1 MAIVTFLPAKTMKL
15 FFDFL
20 PVVLFFIA
28 YKFGGGIYHWN
39 GQEYDIK
46 GIYIATAVIII
57 ATIIQVAMTWILT
70 RKVEKSHLITL
81 GFVVV
86 LGGATL
92 WLQNPD
98 FIKWKPTA
106 VNWLFAVAFAFAML
120 FTQKSLLE
128 RMLSDHVQMPGS
140 IWFRLNIAW
149 ILFFIGSG
157 LANLYVAF
165 NFSEAI
171 WVNFKLF
178 GLLGITIVFIIGQSI
193 YLAKHATEVPISN
206 KEEEK

>member
-1 MAIVTFLPAKTMKL
+1 MNI

-20 PVVLFFIA
+20 PIILFFVA
-28 YKFGGGIYHWN
+28 YKFGGGIYQWD

-46 GIYIATAVIII
+46 GIYVATAVMIV
-57 ATIIQVAMTWILT
+57 ATLLQTAFTWLRH
-70 RKVEKSHLITL
+70 RKIEKSNMITL
-81 GFVVV
+81 ILVVT

-106 VNWLFAVAFAFAML
+106 VNWLFALGFVGARL
-120 FTQKSLLE
+120 FTDKTLLE
-128 RMLSDHVQMPGS
+128 RMMSEHIQLPIHV
-140 IWFRLNIAW
+140 WLKLNSAW

-165 NFSEAI
+165 NFSEET

-178 GLLGITIVFIIGQSI
+178 GLLGLTILFVIAQSLYLSKHIIEETDS
-193 YLAKHATEVPISN
+193 TEDA
-206 KEEEK
+206 

>member
-1 MAIVTFLPAKTMKL
+1 MKL

-20 PVVLFFIA
+20 PIALFFIA
-28 YKFGGGIYHWN
+28 YKFGGGIYHWD

-46 GIYIATAVIII
+46 GIYVATAVMIVASIL
-57 ATIIQVAMTWILT
+57 QVSITWLLT

-81 GFVVV
+81 VLVLV

-106 VNWLFAVAFAFAML
+106 VNWLFALAFIIAQI
-120 FTQKSLLE
+120 FTDKSLLE
-128 RMLSDHVQMPGS
+128 RMMAEHIKLPDA
-140 IWFRLNIAW
+140 IWFNLNISW

-165 NFSEAI
+165 NFDEAT

-178 GLLGITIVFIIGQSI
+178 GLLGLTIIFIIGQSI
-193 YLAKHATEVPISN
+193 YLAKHAEEIPQAN
-206 KEEEK
+206 KDNE

>member
-1 MAIVTFLPAKTMKL
+1 MKL

-20 PVVLFFIA
+20 PIALFFIA
-28 YKFGGGIYHWN
+28 YKFGGGIYHWD

-46 GIYIATAVIII
+46 GIYVATAVMIVASIL
-57 ATIIQVAMTWILT
+57 QVAITWLIT

-81 GFVVV
+81 VLVLV

-92 WLQNPD
+92 WLQNPN

-106 VNWLFAVAFAFAML
+106 VNWLFALAFIAAQVFSN
-120 FTQKSLLE
+120 KSLLE
-128 RMLSDHVQMPGS
+128 RMMAEHIKLPDA
-140 IWFRLNIAW
+140 IWFKLNIAW
-149 ILFFIGSG
+149 IIFFIFSG

-165 NFSEAI
+165 NFDEAT

-178 GLLGITIVFIIGQSI
+178 GLLGLTIVFIIGQSI
-193 YLAKHATEVPISN
+193 YLAKHA
-206 KEEEK
+206 EEIPQANEDKG

>member
-1 MAIVTFLPAKTMKL
+1 MKL

-20 PVVLFFIA
+20 PIVLFFIA
-28 YKFGGGIYHWN
+28 YKFGGGIYHWD

-46 GIYIATAVIII
+46 GIYVATAVMIVASILQV
-57 ATIIQVAMTWILT
+57 TITWLLT

-81 GFVVV
+81 VLVLV

-92 WLQNPD
+92 WLQNPN

-106 VNWLFAVAFAFAML
+106 VNWLFALAFILSQL
-120 FTQKSLLE
+120 FTDKSLLE
-128 RMLSDHVQMPGS
+128 RMMAEHIQLPTTV
-140 IWFRLNIAW
+140 WFRLNISW
-149 ILFFIGSG
+149 VLFFIGSG

-165 NFSEAI
+165 NFDEAT

-178 GLLGITIVFIIGQSI
+178 GLLGLTIVFIIGQSI
-193 YLAKHATEVPISN
+193 YLSKHAIEVTKSTED
-206 KEEEK
+206 K

>member
-1 MAIVTFLPAKTMKL
+1 MKL

-20 PVVLFFIA
+20 PIALFFIA
-28 YKFGGGIYHWN
+28 YKFGGGIYHW
-39 GQEYDIK
+39 GGHEYDIK
-46 GIYIATAVIII
+46 GIYVATAVMIVASILQV
-57 ATIIQVAMTWILT
+57 TITWLLT

-81 GFVVV
+81 VLVLI

-92 WLQNPD
+92 WLQDPN

-106 VNWLFAVAFAFAML
+106 VNWLFAVAFIAIPI
-120 FTQKSLLE
+120 FTKKSLLE
-128 RMLSDHVQMPGS
+128 RMMAEHIELPAI

-149 ILFFIGSG
+149 VLFFIISG

-165 NFSEAI
+165 NYEEAT

-178 GLLGITIVFIIGQSI
+178 GLLGMTIVFIIGQSI
-193 YLAKHATEVPISN
+193 YLAKYA
-206 KEEEK
+206 KEIPQTKDAE

>member
-1 MAIVTFLPAKTMKL
+1 MKL

-20 PVVLFFIA
+20 PIILFFVA
-28 YKFGGGIYHWN
+28 YKLGGGIYHWG
-39 GQEYDIK
+39 GQEYNVE
-46 GIYIATAVIII
+46 GIYVATAVMII
-57 ATIIQVAMTWILT
+57 ASVVQVSITWLLT

-81 GFVVV
+81 GLVVV

-106 VNWLFAVAFAFAML
+106 VNWLFALAFIGSHV
-120 FTQKSLLE
+120 FTDKSLLE
-128 RMLSDHVQMPGS
+128 RMMAEHIQLPTA
-140 IWFRLNIAW
+140 IWAKLNIAW
-149 ILFFIGSG
+149 VLFFIGSG

-165 NFSEAI
+165 NYDEAI

-178 GLLGITIVFIIGQSI
+178 GLLGLTVAFIIGQSI
-193 YLAKHATEVPISN
+193 YLSKHIIEAPKPESS
-206 KEEEK
+206 KDSK